1 MQKQTNISNTK
12 TLANTQNISSSVWKD
27 LIVLT
32 KFKLSF
38 TVVLSSALAYLVVA
52 GANIQFDILALLSL
66 GGILITC
73 ASNALNQVLE
83 REYDAQMERT
93 ATRPL
98 VTETISVSS
107 AVLMSGLM
115 AVTGIL
121 LLAAI
126 NPLVAM
132 LGTISLMLY
141 AFVYTPLKR
150 YSTISVAIGA
160 IPGALPVL
168 IGAVAFDGNITLLGL
183 FLFAVQFFWQFPHF
197 WAIGYRSFADY
208 RKAGFELVPY
218 NESTG
223 MVDSRIGKSSLLY
236 SIFLLGII
244 IMAFYV
250 GLISGLAF
258 ILSFALSLGYT
269 YYCIRFTMDLNKKT
283 ATQLMIYSFFYIP
296 VILITYIIL

>member
-1 MQKQTNISNTK
+1 MQKQSNISNQQSLVRSK
-12 TLANTQNISSSVWKD
+12 QVSNSLWKD
-27 LIVLT
+27 LGVLT

-52 GANIQFDILALLSL
+52 GASIQFDILALLTV
-66 GGILITC
+66 GGLLITC
-73 ASNALNQVLE
+73 AANALNQVLE

-93 ATRPL
+93 ASRPL
-98 VTETISVSS
+98 VTETITVSS
-107 AVLMSGLM
+107 AVLIAGLM
-115 AVTGIL
+115 AVTGVL

-126 NPLVAM
+126 NPIVAM
-132 LGTISLMLY
+132 LGTVSLMMY

-150 YSTISVAIGA
+150 YSTVSVAIGA

-168 IGAVAFDGNITLLGL
+168 IGAVASDGSITLIGL
-183 FLFAVQFFWQFPHF
+183 FLFAIQFFWQFPHF

-218 NESTG
+218 DVETG
-223 MVDSRIGKSSLLY
+223 SVDSRIGKSSLLY

-244 IMAFYV
+244 AMAWYV
-250 GLISGLAF
+250 GLIGGLAF
-258 ILSFALSLGYT
+258 LLSFVLSLGYT
-269 YYCIRFTMDLNKKT
+269 YYCVRFTMDLNKKT